1 MDDSNPCSEV
11 VGYLSNQKGR
21 PRYAQAFATYS
32 RERVFEFPRFKN
44 APNSSKRYY
53 YSIKMWTAV
62 RVGAKRCRQNARYPR
77 ANIQI
82 IVEKGRS
89 LNKKC

>member
-1 MDDSNPCSEV
+1 MCESV
-11 VGYLSNQKGR
+11 A
-21 PRYAQAFATYS
+21 YAKYAADVCA
-32 RERVFEFPRFKN
+32 E
-44 APNSSKRYY
+44 
-53 YSIKMWTAV
+53 
-62 RVGAKRCRQNARYPR
+62 RCRQNARYPR